1 MPKRSL
7 LVAALAAASL
17 APMALAQQTEKPATA
32 AKPAQ
37 PALTL
42 KVGDKA
48 PAMEIGEWV
57 KGEPITGFEK
67 GKVYVVEFWA
77 TWCGPCI
84 ASMPHLTSLQ
94 EEYKDKGVTIIGV
107 TSEDPNNTLEGV
119 RAMVKEKG
127 DETMGY
133 TVAWDNGRKTNN
145 AFMKASGQRGIPTSF
160 IVDKDSK
167 IAWIGHPMRLD
178 PILAKVVEGTWD
190 ENAAKAL
197 ADAEKAEAKL
207 MRDMGEAFMSGDAA
221 KIATAG
227 EALIAAKGSDAQ
239 LMNELAWT
247 IVDPEGELAD
257 KAKADAKLMDV
268 AFRAAEKADAASKGK
283 DAAII
288 DTLARAHFLKGDK
301 AKAIELQKKAIGL
314 ADAQMKPDLEKVLA
328 EYEAAK

>member
-1 MPKRSL
+1 MRSL
-7 LVAALAAASL
+7 RLISCLVALAASVVSAQSIGIGDA
-17 APMALAQQTEKPATA
+17 AP
-32 AKPAQ
+32 
-37 PALTL
+37 TL
-42 KVGDKA
+42 KQGAYVQ
-48 PAMEIGEWV
+48 
-57 KGEPITGFEK
+57 GEPVNGFEP